1 MKCHYFY
8 KIKKHGTIIFIMLF
22 IKLLLW
28 FSLFFTLYISSSV
41 LRYYLGDRLLGQ
53 GKVWLENAVV
63 EQIGTC
69 FPNRFPQ
76 QMLTNLSESE
86 ELQQEFHLYRL
97 QQLDKNLDNFEEV
110 RIIDYSFTAGIN
122 PSLLSSFDNFPDFFE
137 RMVYRRR

>member
-1 MKCHYFY
+1 M
-8 KIKKHGTIIFIMLF
+8 
-22 IKLLLW
+22 
-28 FSLFFTLYISSSV
+28 

-97 QQLDKNLDNFEEV
+97 QQLDKNLENFEEV

-137 RMVYRRR
+137 KMVYRRIYILYLLWNTVCLSHDWLENIVILIFFHLQTKLTISAGKI

>member
-1 MKCHYFY
+1 M
-8 KIKKHGTIIFIMLF
+8 
-22 IKLLLW
+22 
-28 FSLFFTLYISSSV
+28 

-97 QQLDKNLDNFEEV
+97 QQLDKNLENFEEV

-137 RMVYRRR
+137 RMVYRRIYILYLL